1 MTRSSLLSSSAAMA
15 AVMLLA
21 ACGGG
26 TEEAAEPPP
35 PAVEAAAVRAA
46 GGLDR
51 VTATGTLQRQREAQ
65 LSFRV
70 PGVITQLSV
79 EEGDLVRKGQ
89 LIARIDPTAVEAGRQ
104 QALASLEQARRNY
117 ARDQT
122 LFEQG
127 FVSRQRLDDR
137 KSALEAAEAVVTAI
151 TEAGGKAQAVQADVS
166 QEADVLA
173 MFFQIGSEP
182 LDILVNNAGIA
193 HSSPIESLEVND
205 FDRLMGVHLRGTFLC
220 TRSALKIMYAQN
232 SGRIINTA
240 SQLAYIGA
248 PGFSHYT
255 AAKGAILSFTRSL
268 ALEIGDRPITA
279 NCVAP
284 GATMT
289 PILADVPDDILEGI
303 RQNIPAGRIAEVEDI
318 VGAYLFLASD
328 AAGHFRGQCLSPN
341 GGDAFF

>member
-1 MTRSSLLSSSAAMA
+1 MIVSNSMSVNLSGKTALVTGASSGIGA
-15 AVMLLA
+15 AVASALA
-21 ACGGG
+21 ANGA
-26 TEEAAEPPP
+26 TVWVNYPDEATAE
-35 PAVEAAAVRAA
+35 
-46 GGLDR
+46 
-51 VTATGTLQRQREAQ
+51 
-65 LSFRV
+65 S
-70 PGVITQLSV
+70 
-79 EEGDLVRKGQ
+79 
-89 LIARIDPTAVEAGRQ
+89 
-104 QALASLEQARRNY
+104 
-117 ARDQT
+117 
-122 LFEQG
+122 
-127 FVSRQRLDDR
+127 
-137 KSALEAAEAVVTAI
+137 AEAVVTGIAQS
-151 TEAGGKAQAVQADVS
+151 GGAAQAIQADVS
-166 QEADVLA
+166 SESDVLA
-173 MFFQIGSEP
+173 MFSVLESGP

-193 HSSPIESLEVND
+193 HSSPVEALEVAD

-220 TRSALKIMYAQN
+220 TRSALKMMYAQD

-318 VGAYLFLASD
+318 VGAYLFLSSD

-341 GGDAFF
+341 GGDALL

>member
-1 MTRSSLLSSSAAMA
+1 MMGSNSMEVNLSGKTALVTGASSGIGA
-15 AVMLLA
+15 AVATALA
-21 ACGGG
+21 ANGA
-26 TEEAAEPPP
+26 TVWVNHPDE
-35 PAVEAAAVRAA
+35 
-46 GGLDR
+46 
-51 VTATGTLQRQREAQ
+51 VTA
-65 LSFRV
+65 
-70 PGVITQLSV
+70 
-79 EEGDLVRKGQ
+79 
-89 LIARIDPTAVEAGRQ
+89 
-104 QALASLEQARRNY
+104 
-117 ARDQT
+117 
-122 LFEQG
+122 
-127 FVSRQRLDDR
+127 
-137 KSALEAAEAVVTAI
+137 EAAEAVVTSI
-151 TEAGGKAQAVQADVS
+151 SESGGAAQTIQADVS
-166 QEADVLA
+166 SESDVLA
-173 MFFQIGSEP
+173 MFSTLGSGP

-193 HSSPIESLEVND
+193 HSSPVETLEVED

-220 TRSALKIMYAQN
+220 TRSALKMMYAQN

-328 AAGHFRGQCLSPN
+328 AAEHFRGQCLSPN
-341 GGDAFF
+341 GGDAFL

>member
-1 MTRSSLLSSSAAMA
+1 MAGDAMNVNLSGKAALVTGASSGIGAAVARAMA
-15 AVMLLA
+15 SNGAKVWVNHPDA
-21 ACGGG
+21 ATAHAAETVVSSIADAGG
-26 TEEAAEPPP
+26 T
-35 PAVEAAAVRAA
+35 
-46 GGLDR
+46 
-51 VTATGTLQRQREAQ
+51 
-65 LSFRV
+65 
-70 PGVITQLSV
+70 
-79 EEGDLVRKGQ
+79 
-89 LIARIDPTAVEAGRQ
+89 
-104 QALASLEQARRNY
+104 
-117 ARDQT
+117 
-122 LFEQG
+122 
-127 FVSRQRLDDR
+127 
-137 KSALEAAEAVVTAI
+137 
-151 TEAGGKAQAVQADVS
+151 AQAIQADVS
-166 QEADVLA
+166 SEPDVLA
-173 MFFQIGSEP
+173 MFSALGSGP

-193 HSSPIESLEVND
+193 HSSPIETLEVTD

-220 TRSALKIMYAQN
+220 TRSALKMMYAQN

-303 RQNIPAGRIAEVEDI
+303 RQNIPAGRIAEVHDI
-318 VGAYLFLASD
+318 VGAYVFLASD

-341 GGDAFF
+341 GGDAFL

>member
-1 MTRSSLLSSSAAMA
+1 MTNSTIAVNLLGQSALVTGASSGIGA
-15 AVMLLA
+15 AVAKALA
-21 ACGGG
+21 TSGAFVWVNY
-26 TEEAAEPPP
+26 PDQ
-35 PAVEAAAVRAA
+35 AAA
-46 GGLDR
+46 
-51 VTATGTLQRQREAQ
+51 
-65 LSFRV
+65 
-70 PGVITQLSV
+70 
-79 EEGDLVRKGQ
+79 K
-89 LIARIDPTAVEAGRQ
+89 
-104 QALASLEQARRNY
+104 
-117 ARDQT
+117 
-122 LFEQG
+122 
-127 FVSRQRLDDR
+127 
-137 KSALEAAEAVVTAI
+137 AAEAVVAGI
-151 TEAGGKAQAVQADVS
+151 AEAGGQAQAIQADVS
-166 QEADVLA
+166 READVLA
-173 MFFQIGSEP
+173 MFSQLGSGP
-182 LDILVNNAGIA
+182 LDILINNAGIA
-193 HSSPIESLEVND
+193 HSSPIEALDVDD

-279 NCVAP
+279 NCFAP

-341 GGDAFF
+341 GGDAFL